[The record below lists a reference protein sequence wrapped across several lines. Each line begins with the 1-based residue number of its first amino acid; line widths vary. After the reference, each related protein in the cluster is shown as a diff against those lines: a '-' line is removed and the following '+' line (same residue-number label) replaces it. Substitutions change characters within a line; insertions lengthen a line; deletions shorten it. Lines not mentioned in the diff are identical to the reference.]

1 MRIFYEKEFPRLL
14 DMLYDSALDP
24 ERWQAFLNALPG
36 PFGGARGILHFY
48 DVATATTP
56 VFRHFGDDPGLNSS
70 YAKHFHSINP
80 YPPAR
85 LETIPVG
92 KVIYASDLLD
102 PEIAERTE
110 FYADFMRPQ
119 GITTDHLGV
128 SLHNDGYG
136 VTLLSIAPHESVYR
150 SNRETY
156 RRQLALLVPHLMR
169 AIEINRVTTAAR
181 TAQRAL
187 GTGLDALR
195 LAAFLVDGTGRLLL
209 ANQKAEDLLRRDSV
223 LCTDRSKR
231 LRVANCADNAAF
243 EVAMMRALRPP
254 TALATQPVRLTSSA
268 SGRAFVAWAVPMR
281 SEQPNGP
288 NHRSEF
294 MLGLRAEATTVLVLV
309 VAAECALSIP
319 PGAIQAAFKL
329 SAAEARLVSALIAGR
344 TLAEYARASSHSRN
358 TVRNQLASA
367 LEKTDTR
374 RQAELVTA
382 IVGTLGIFGS
392 R

>member
-24 ERWQAFLNALPG
+24 ERWQAFLNALPA

-209 ANQKAEDLLRRDSV
+209 ANQKAEDLLRRDNV
-223 LCTDRSKR
+223 LCIDRSRR
-231 LRVANCADNAAF
+231 LRAANCADNAAF
-243 EVAMMRALRPP
+243 EVAMMHALRPP

-294 MLGLRAEATTVLVLV
+294 MLGLRAEATALVLV

-319 PGAIQAAFKL
+319 PEAIQAAFKL

-344 TLAEYARASSHSRN
+344 TLAEYARASGHSRN